1 MIVFDFDK
9 MNGKDDKSTKDVIK
23 VFTKAGIQTTSSDLS
38 AIKRTSG
45 ISYKELTLGF
55 ADSQQVT
62 FQIKQTGDIFKVK
75 INGKE
80 MPIKNQQNID
90 AAIQEIIA
98 KLDKGRLD
106 FQKKLARTK
115 VALPEKIKSTVAT
128 EETKLTQREKE
139 LDELIA
145 EADKTLAELGLGVK

>member
-23 VFTKAGIQTTSSDLS
+23 IFTRAGITVASNDLS
-38 AIKRTSG
+38 AMKRTSG
-45 ISYKELTLGF
+45 ISYKELTFVF
-55 ADSQQVT
+55 ADSQQVV

-75 INGKE
+75 INGRE

-90 AAIQEIIA
+90 AAMQEIIA

-115 VALPEKIKSTVAT
+115 VTLPPKIRSTVT
-128 EETKLTQREKE
+128 GEENKLTQREQE

-145 EADKTLAELGLGVK
+145 EADKTLRELGVN

>member
-1 MIVFDFDK
+1 
-9 MNGKDDKSTKDVIK
+9 
-23 VFTKAGIQTTSSDLS
+23 
-38 AIKRTSG
+38 
-45 ISYKELTLGF
+45 
-55 ADSQQVT
+55 
-62 FQIKQTGDIFKVK
+62 
-75 INGKE
+75 

>member
-1 MIVFDFDK
+1 MIIFDFEK
-9 MNGKDDKSTKDVIK
+9 MNGKNDKSTKDVIK
-23 VFTKAGIQTTSSDLS
+23 IFTKAAITVASSDLS

-45 ISYKELTLGF
+45 ISYKELSLTF
-55 ADSQQVT
+55 ADSQQVI

-90 AAIQEIIA
+90 AAIQEIIT

-115 VALPEKIKSTVAT
+115 VAPPPKIKSTVAG
-128 EETKLTQREKE
+128 EEAKLTQREKE

-145 EADKTLAELGLGVK
+145 EADKTLAEFGM

>member
-1 MIVFDFDK
+1 MIVFDFEK
-9 MNGKDDKSTKDVIK
+9 MNGKDDKSTKEVIK
-23 VFTKAGIQTTSSDLS
+23 YFTKAGIEVASSELS

-45 ISYKELTLGF
+45 ISYKELALGF
-55 ADSQQVT
+55 ADSQQVI

-90 AAIQEIIA
+90 QAIQEIIA

-115 VALPEKIKSTVAT
+115 VALPPKIKSTITSEEAT
-128 EETKLTQREKE
+128 LTQREQE

-145 EADKTLAELGLGVK
+145 NADKTLNELQAK